1 MLPKVLVVIIQPI
14 DYQSLNAKSHKHMKT
29 LQQIKLMMDNGLS
42 LEAAIHKM
50 NISINNQLIASNK
63 C

>member
-1 MLPKVLVVIIQPI
+1 
-14 DYQSLNAKSHKHMKT
+14 MKT

-42 LEAAIHKM
+42 LDAAIHKM